1 MAGAS
6 RQHGIKFGSKMV
18 SWLMDGFRTGV
29 VRPIINCTLG
39 GLRAI
44 GADSPARRAAIDD
57 TRRRCALQLE
67 VEQNAVDEVSYSL
80 RPAGIR
86 LISFL

>member
-44 GADSPARRAAIDD
+44 GADSPARRAAID
-57 TRRRCALQLE
+57 TRDGAARCSWKW
-67 VEQNAVDEVSYSL
+67 NKT
-80 RPAGIR
+80 R
-86 LISFL
+86 